1 MGSLEVA
8 AEQAAR
14 EVRLIQKL
22 EEPGSLE
29 ACIKA
34 VAFTR
39 EMCRAEL
46 DDGVEPDGVTGGVA
60 DGAAGAQTEAGSS
73 CKNGQNDILP
83 NTQSINRL

>member
-1 MGSLEVA
+1 MGSSEGA

-14 EVRLIQKL
+14 DVRLIQKL

-34 VAFTR
+34 AAFTR

-46 DDGVEPDGVTGGVA
+46 DDRVEPDCVTGGVT
-60 DGAAGAQTEAGSS
+60 DGAAGVQTEAGSS